1 MDTSIVSRLKQLQDE
16 NRRLKKM
23 YAEAQMNA
31 DILKEAHT
39 KTVRPSLRR
48 EVAGWVVT
56 TKGACIRQAC
66 ADFTVS
72 QTCYRYQPKLSYD
85 NAVIAD

>member
-1 MDTSIVSRLKQLQDE
+1 
-16 NRRLKKM
+16 M
-23 YAEAQMNA
+23 YADAQMNA
-31 DILKEAHT
+31 DVLEQALT
-39 KTVRPSLRR
+39 KMVRPSLRR

-66 ADFTVS
+66 ADFTVT
-72 QTCYRYQPKLSYD
+72 QTCDRYQPKPSDD